1 MTIALPAEIFK
12 AYDIRGIVG
21 KTLTPEICR
30 AVGQALG
37 LGRENVL
44 HIGPDA
50 GELGPSDLFGA
61 VLRVVGDDLALNPDP
76 CVEPGS

>member
-37 LGRENVL
+37 LGHE
-44 HIGPDA
+44 
-50 GELGPSDLFGA
+50 
-61 VLRVVGDDLALNPDP
+61 VGRRALQRDDDLHRLPPLGAEGKQRLVQEGQPRRIR
-76 CVEPGS
+76 